1 MPEGVSCE
9 GVSVR
14 FGEVRA
20 VDGADLAVERGELM
34 ALLGPSGC
42 GKTTLLRT
50 IAGLQRA
57 DEGVVRL
64 GGEVLQ
70 DGRRF
75 VPPHRRRIGLVFQE
89 YALFPHLTV
98 AGNIGYG
105 MPRGEASRARIKELM
120 AMGGLQGLEA
130 RYPHEISGGQQQ
142 RVAVLRSLAPRP
154 RALLLDEPFSNLDA
168 TLRHSMRGQ
177 VAEML
182 RAEDVTGLLV
192 THDRADA
199 FSVADRVAVMSMGRV
214 EQVGTA
220 EELYF
225 RPRTM
230 AVAAISG
237 DVQYVPGVVSNG
249 RVETGLGALVCTG
262 EVGAGPALALVRPE
276 WLAIA
281 PEGARGEVRDAN
293 LHGGA
298 WRAVVR
304 LEDGATVVLS
314 APGGQPVRPGA
325 VRVAVGVPVP
335 VFTQSPAPSRLP
347 DPSVTLRAPKSARGE
362 GEQARGQS
370 PG

>member
-1 MPEGVSCE
+1 
-9 GVSVR
+9 
-14 FGEVRA
+14 VRA
-20 VDGADLAVERGELM
+20 LDGADLTVEPGEVM

-42 GKTTLLRT
+42 GKTTLLRA

-57 DEGVVRL
+57 DRGTIRL
-64 GGEVLQ
+64 GPAVLQ
-70 DGRRF
+70 GGRTF
-75 VPPHRRRIGLVFQE
+75 VPPHRRAIGLVFQE

-98 AGNIGYG
+98 AANIAYG
-105 MPRGEASRARIKELM
+105 LPRGEASRARVRELM
-120 AMGGLQGLEA
+120 AMGGLQGLDA

-168 TLRHSMRGQ
+168 TLRHSMRAQ

-182 RAEDVTGLLV
+182 RAEGVTALLV

-199 FSVADRVAVMSMGRV
+199 FSVADRVAVMSAGRV

-230 AVAAISG
+230 AAASISG
-237 DVQYVPGVVSNG
+237 DVQYVPGIVSHG
-249 RVETGLGALVCTG
+249 RADTPLGALACTG
-262 EVGAGPALALVRPE
+262 EVEAGPALALVRPE
-276 WLAIA
+276 WLMVA
-281 PEGARGEVRDAN
+281 PEGAPGEVLGAS

-304 LEDGATVVLS
+304 LDGGTTVVMS
-314 APGGQPVRPGA
+314 APGGQPVHPGP
-325 VRVAVGVPVP
+325 VRLAVGVSVP
-335 VFTQSPAPSRLP
+335 VFPVGQDVREPLP
-347 DPSVTLRAPKSARGE
+347 P
-362 GEQARGQS
+362 
-370 PG
+370 